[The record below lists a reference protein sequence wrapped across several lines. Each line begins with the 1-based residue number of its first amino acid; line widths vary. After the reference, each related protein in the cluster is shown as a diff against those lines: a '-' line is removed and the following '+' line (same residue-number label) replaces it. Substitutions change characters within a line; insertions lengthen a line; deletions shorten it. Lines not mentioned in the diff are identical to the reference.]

1 MDFPPIMGLDVA
13 DLPRGAAREPAS
25 PVILAGTAPGDAE
38 RMDMWQYFVE
48 HIDEFEVAKAIV
60 DHFDAHPKDLHSDK
74 VDVDSFALYLRA
86 KITLKRQAVAFATAQ
101 AALAKAREQSRG
113 LGRWP
118 APSANASV
126 TCAALSKPSRK
137 CWRSWRWASSSSCC
151 ADLFDTGAA

>member
-113 LGRWP
+113 LRSM
-118 APSANASV
+118 ASAIGQRVRDMCS
-126 TCAALSKPSRK
+126 ALEAQPQVLTLMAVGVVVLLLR
-137 CWRSWRWASSSSCC
+137 
-151 ADLFDTGAA
+151 

>member
-25 PVILAGTAPGDAE
+25 PVILAGTAPEDAE

-60 DHFDAHPKDLHSDK
+60 DHFDAHPKDMHSDK

-113 LGRWP
+113 LRPMARAIGQR
-118 APSANASV
+118 AREMCSALEAQPQV
-126 TCAALSKPSRK
+126 LALMAVGVVALLLR
-137 CWRSWRWASSSSCC
+137 
-151 ADLFDTGAA
+151 